1 MSKNSKHFAIIPARA
16 GSVGL
21 PKKNQILFDSTANFL
36 KNLNWINETIVTS
49 DDKVILDK
57 AILNNFKEYKRSNY
71 LSGSSISIK
80 SVFKDL
86 IDTLNFTEDCI
97 LWLFYLP
104 IVYKNLRDFQN
115 AKKII
120 EKNSIKSL
128 CSFVPSKTHPFNT
141 WVYDKKNRKI
151 NQFIKNDIFRRQD
164 LPPAWMHYHYICCF
178 KVSEIDKLNNELI
191 NSETYPIFLSEEYS
205 KNLVE
210 IDTLED
216 LERWSQVNNKL

>member
-104 IVYKNLRDFQN
+104 IVYKNLTDFQN

>member
-104 IVYKNLRDFQN
+104 IVYKNLTDFQN

-128 CSFVPSKTHPFNT
+128 CSFEPSKTHPFNT

-178 KVSEIDKLNNELI
+178 KVSEINKLNNELI

>member
-104 IVYKNLRDFQN
+104 IVYKNLTDFQN

-141 WVYDKKNRKI
+141 WVYDKKNQKI

-178 KVSEIDKLNNELI
+178 KASEIDKLNNELI

>member
-104 IVYKNLRDFQN
+104 IVYKNLTDFQN

-178 KVSEIDKLNNELI
+178 KVSEINKLNNELI

>member
-1 MSKNSKHFAIIPARA
+1 M
-16 GSVGL
+16 
-21 PKKNQILFDSTANFL
+21 
-36 KNLNWINETIVTS
+36 
-49 DDKVILDK
+49 
-57 AILNNFKEYKRSNY
+57 
-71 LSGSSISIK
+71 
-80 SVFKDL
+80 
-86 IDTLNFTEDCI
+86 
-97 LWLFYLP
+97 
-104 IVYKNLRDFQN
+104 RDFQN

-178 KVSEIDKLNNELI
+178 KASEIDKLNNELI